1 MRIISRPQLLG
12 WMVWAS
18 IRGPIGG
25 LREDYYTAFLA
36 RYGGNQYPAEVSVE
50 DFRMPWFRPE
60 PEDED

>member
-1 MRIISRPQLLG
+1 
-12 WMVWAS
+12 MVWAS

-60 PEDED
+60 PEDEDED